1 MKAWWLGLSAREQ
14 KVLGIGA
21 ALAALLLL
29 YALAWLPLERARAAL
44 RLQVAAAEANLDW
57 MRAAAPEVQR
67 LRAGSSGGAE
77 PAVQDRRSLLARV
90 DAGAREAGLGPS
102 LLRVEPSGEGQVRLS
117 LQQAG
122 FDPLVAWLEEL
133 SRRGGARV
141 TELNVQSTGASG
153 QVDARIALE
162 ERR

>member
-14 KVLGIGA
+14 RVLGIGA

-29 YALAWLPLERARAAL
+29 YALAWLPLERSRAAL

-67 LRAGSSGGAE
+67 LRAGGSGSE

-102 LLRVEPSGEGQVRLS
+102 LLRVEPAGEGQVRLS